1 MAVAAVLTLIAAAA
15 GVWSGAW
22 ATRVNPAALKHG
34 SFFAP
39 LALAP
44 LAVPNAAAGETTAWS
59 EGKTDQIA
67 VAGTTHW
74 GHAIQ
79 KENVLL
85 SWSSSDRSVS
95 IAANGDERSTDTTSW
110 TAEAPRN
117 IGAKLAPTG
126 AVVVAWAADAPS
138 TTAWSASH

>member
-1 MAVAAVLTLIAAAA
+1 MAVAAVLTLTAAAA

-22 ATRVNPAALKHG
+22 ATRVNHPALKHG
-34 SFFAP
+34 SFFAAIP
-39 LALAP
+39 SATG
-44 LAVPNAAAGETTAWS
+44 GETTAWS

-74 GHAIQ
+74 GQQSNRHYSAIQ
-79 KENVLL
+79 KKNVLL
-85 SWSSSDRSVS
+85 SWSSSDRSVA
-95 IAANGDERSTDTTSW
+95 IAANGDERSTGTTSW

-117 IGAKLAPTG
+117 VGAKLAPAG

-138 TTAWSASH
+138 TTAWAADH